1 MSKLINQAE
10 VNFTCVYPNSSSRQF
25 SKQSN
30 QSLIENMTES
40 LIKSRI
46 SSKKFGFSGDEI
58 EITLLLNNTSEYDI
72 SVATIVETL
81 SQGLTFKESSIVIN
95 QEPMPQLNPA
105 NITLENGILSEEVIV
120 ISYVVIINNNASSS
134 QETIQSK
141 IVYSVNEQV
150 DLEEDC
156 GTSVITIIDNE
167 IVITKTSNKQ
177 IVKRGDIITYS
188 CEIAN
193 LGSYKNTELTFT
205 DIIPVG
211 TTFVDGSVK
220 IDGTVKSDLNPA
232 SIQLD
237 DLDAGAITT
246 VSFDVFVN

>member
-30 QSLIENMTES
+30 QSSIENMTDS
-40 LIKSRI
+40 LKKSRTT
-46 SSKKFGFSGDEI
+46 SKKYGFAGDEI

-72 SVATIVETL
+72 DIANIEETL
-81 SQGLTFKESSIVIN
+81 SQGLTFKEGSIVVN
-95 QEPMPQLNPA
+95 QEPMPQLTPN
-105 NITLENGILSEEVIV
+105 NIALEYGILSEEIFV
-120 ISYVVIINNNASSS
+120 ISYVVTVNKNISSS

-167 IVITKTSNKQ
+167 IVMTKSSNKR
-177 IVKRGDIITYS
+177 IVKRGDIIKYS

-193 LGSYKNTELTFT
+193 LGSYNNTQLTFT
-205 DIIPVG
+205 DVIPVG
-211 TTFVDGSVK
+211 TSFVDGSVT

-237 DLDAGAITT
+237 DLEAGARTIIT
-246 VSFDVFVN
+246 FDVYVN